1 MPSRNTVREYDIPA
15 YYHVYNRG
23 AGGMSIFKDAQDKRK
38 FLSFLERYLSDDDA
52 HADYPTFDLELVAY
66 CIMGNHFHLLLFQE
80 FDPTAMTDLMRSI
93 GTAYSMYYNRKYKSY
108 GRAFQSV
115 FRASRITDE
124 SYLLHISRYIHLN
137 PEEYKTYKW
146 SSLSYYLGAEA
157 PTWVKPERLLDMS
170 PAQYEIFL
178 EDYKDRRAILKE
190 IKDQLAL

>member
-38 FLSFLERYLSDDDA
+38 FLSLLERYLSDDDA
-52 HADYPTFDLELVAY
+52 HAEYPTFDIELIAY
-66 CIMGNHFHLLLFQE
+66 CVMGNHFHLLLFQE
-80 FDPTAMTDLMRSI
+80 HDPAAMTELMRSV

-124 SYLLHISRYIHLN
+124 SYLQHISRYIHLN
-137 PEEYKTYKW
+137 PEKYKTYKW
-146 SSLSYYLGAEA
+146 SSLPYYLGAPA
-157 PTWVKPERLLDMS
+157 PVWVKSDRLLDTS
-170 PAQYEIFL
+170 PVQYATFL
-178 EDYKDRRAILKE
+178 EDYVDRRTVLRE
-190 IKDQLAL
+190 IKEQLAL